1 MKQQNFSS
9 ISKLNKDIEH
19 KVTFGNQEGESSK
32 GQIQY
37 TFNTRSATNPD
48 EIFKY
53 AAPTTALKLRKKGFP
68 IIQEVEHFKGEIMSA
83 DSDQIAPRPLKKQIS
98 ITMVGSDED
107 T

>member
-1 MKQQNFSS
+1 MSTSLGSLLKALRKTAQHPS
-9 ISKLNKDIEH
+9 
-19 KVTFGNQEGESSK
+19 GEGESSK